1 MMSTRLS
8 LTTFAGVAVLMMA
21 GQDLRADK
29 IEKPLPPSVTDL
41 QQAQVIEIKNDAGAT
56 VLRGTFM
63 TKEDKPKE
71 VERETKLAG
80 ISGAGSAEIEVKK
93 ENGQIKDQEL
103 ELELSRLLYDGAY
116 KIYVDSKE
124 VFAFSADG
132 HGKANV
138 KLSTKAK

>member
-1 MMSTRLS
+1 MTSTRLL
-8 LTTFAGVAVLMMA
+8 LTTFAAVAVLVTVS
-21 GQDLRADK
+21 QDLRADK
-29 IEKPLPPSVTDL
+29 IEKPLPPSLTDL
-41 QQAQVIEIKNDAGAT
+41 SQPQVIEIRNDAGAT

-63 TKEDKPKE
+63 TKEDKPKK

-80 ISGAGSAEIEVKK
+80 ISGAGSAEIEVKR

-124 VFAFSADG
+124 VFAFNADG